1 MSERNIIRKEIRF
14 IGRVQG
20 VGFRYQARHA
30 ANSCGVTG
38 WVHNEWDGSVLMEA
52 QGTEAEIREMVKMLR
67 NGRFI
72 EINQM
77 QYRELPVDE
86 YERSFR
92 VR

>member
-1 MSERNIIRKEIRF
+1 MEKIIIRKEIRF

-20 VGFRYQARHA
+20 VGFRYRAKYA
-30 ANSCGVTG
+30 ANSCDVTG

-67 NGRFI
+67 EGRFI
-72 EINQM
+72 EIDRLEC
-77 QYRELPVDE
+77 RELPVDE
-86 YERSFR
+86 TERSFR